1 MIGGANP
8 SDPPLFVKLAPKL
21 PIFNAD
27 LITLNAASYT
37 ILLDKF
43 RG

>member
-1 MIGGANP
+1 MGGQTP
-8 SDPPLFVKLAPKL
+8 PTPPLFVKLAPKL

-27 LITLNAASYT
+27 LITLNAASYS